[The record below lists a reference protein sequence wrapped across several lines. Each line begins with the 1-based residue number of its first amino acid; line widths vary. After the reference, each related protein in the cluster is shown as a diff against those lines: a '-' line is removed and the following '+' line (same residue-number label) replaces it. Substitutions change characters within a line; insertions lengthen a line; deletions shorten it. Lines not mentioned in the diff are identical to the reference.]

1 MPICTL
7 HNAVNAKVLINH
19 LNLQTDKLSLMQ
31 AWIIAHKKAS
41 LKTQAVIIATFQKS
55 QFWAI
60 IKAVTSIHIL
70 NNKSLTKISKKE
82 MFQNHYLTAINS
94 ND

>member
-31 AWIIAHKKAS
+31 AWIIADKKAS

>member
-1 MPICTL
+1 
-7 HNAVNAKVLINH
+7 
-19 LNLQTDKLSLMQ
+19 MQ
-31 AWIIAHKKAS
+31 AWIIADKKAS

-55 QFWAI
+55 QFCAI